1 MALFLSTFEN
11 KVDKKG
17 RVSVPSQFRSML
29 HGENFSGIVVYES
42 SINGCIEGC
51 SIDRIQK
58 LSELIDDLD
67 PFSTERDAFATTILG
82 GSAQLPFDAEGRII
96 LPSRLMDFGGISE
109 KAIFI
114 GKGQTFEIW
123 EPKAFEA
130 YSKTAR
136 DAAKKNRTLIREIQK
151 KKEVEKN

>member
-11 KVDKKG
+11 KVDTKG

-29 HGENFSGIVVYES
+29 YGKDFSGVVIYES

-51 SIDRIQK
+51 SIERIQK

-67 PFSTERDAFATTILG
+67 PFSKERDAFATAILG
-82 GSAQLPFDAEGRII
+82 GAAQLPFDADGRII
-96 LPSRLMDFGGISE
+96 LPKSLMEFANIKD
-109 KAIFI
+109 KAVFI

-123 EPKAFEA
+123 EPKKFEE
-130 YSKTAR
+130 YLKVAR
-136 DAAKKNRTLIREIQK
+136 EEARKNPFLIKNANINK
-151 KKEVEKN
+151 NKE